1 MTPHLSTLALHRL
14 RYGELSD
21 VETAAARDHLSA
33 CPACAERLAA
43 QERERAAFVARPI
56 PPRILAEARASRA
69 ARSSGYRAWAAGG
82 AAVLALAAS
91 ALLVTAPSDR
101 IQARGE
107 LPEIEAWVDRG
118 RGPELLEPGEP
129 VAAGDRV
136 SLKYDPHGASA
147 VAIAGRDSTGEV
159 EVYTTNA
166 PTGVGLVEA
175 PFGLQLDDTPGTQEL
190 FVLGSDRPLSAEDV
204 QAAVTDGVE
213 GIQVSRVALEKSE

>member
-33 CPACAERLAA
+33 CADCADRLAA
-43 QERERAAFVARPI
+43 QERDRAAFVARPV

-69 ARSSGYRAWAAGG
+69 SRAGYRRWAAGG

-91 ALLVTAPSDR
+91 ALLVTGPSDEIR
-101 IQARGE
+101 TRGE

-118 RGPELLEPGEP
+118 RGPELLDPGEP

-147 VAIAGRDSTGEV
+147 VAIAGRDRTGEV

-190 FVLGSDRPLSAEDV
+190 FVLGSDRPLSPEEV
-204 QAAVTDGVE
+204 EAAVTEGVDGVH
-213 GIQVSRVALEKSE
+213 VSRVALEKSE

>member
-1 MTPHLSTLALHRL
+1 MTPHLSTLALHQL
-14 RYGELSD
+14 RYGELPD
-21 VETAAARDHLSA
+21 ADAAAARDHLSA
-33 CPACAERLAA
+33 CAACSDRLAA
-43 QERERAAFVARPI
+43 QERERAAFVARPV

-69 ARSSGYRAWAAGG
+69 RAGYRRWAAGG

-91 ALLVTAPSDR
+91 ALFVTAPRDEIR
-101 IQARGE
+101 TRGE

-118 RGPELLEPGEP
+118 HGPEPLDAGGA

-204 QAAVTDGVE
+204 EAAVTEGVDGVR
-213 GIQVSRVALEKSE
+213 VSRVALEKRQ